1 MRENTLFKFGVTSLI
16 GVFAFTGSVV
26 AQVDEIIVSAQKRD
40 QALVDTP
47 VSVAVITSK
56 DLEMTEANDISE
68 LQFSVPSVKFQQN
81 QNALNKPFISG
92 VLVMVTTTLVL
103 NHLSVLL

>member
-1 MRENTLFKFGVTSLI
+1 MRENTLFKFGVASLI

-47 VSVAVITSK
+47 VSVAV
-56 DLEMTEANDISE
+56 
-68 LQFSVPSVKFQQN
+68 
-81 QNALNKPFISG
+81 
-92 VLVMVTTTLVL
+92 
-103 NHLSVLL
+103 

>member
-16 GVFAFTGSVV
+16 SVFAFTSSVV

-56 DLEMTEANDISE
+56 DLELTEAND
-68 LQFSVPSVKFQQN
+68 
-81 QNALNKPFISG
+81 
-92 VLVMVTTTLVL
+92 
-103 NHLSVLL
+103 LSLRHPAQSCTRKTKKVAG